1 MYILLFIVVLLVIL
15 FIMKSNVQVETF
27 KNIGKNVFSQVRR
40 VDFRKNNTSN
50 NNNHNNHN
58 NHNEVDTCKHKNY
71 KFKNYDFAYR
81 SKYDATGCIPCKNP
95 PKCSDHNYKCVDE
108 QTGYNVQDN
117 CVEDGI
123 CRINEDVIN
132 MFPVKTC
139 IDKKKKN

>member
-1 MYILLFIVVLLVIL
+1 MYILLFIVVLLVVL

-40 VDFRKNNTSN
+40 VDFTN
-50 NNNHNNHN
+50 NNNKYNDEIN
-58 NHNEVDTCKHKNY
+58 TCKQKNH

-81 SKYDATGCIPCKNP
+81 SKYDATGCIPCKHP
-95 PKCSDHNYKCVDE
+95 PKCSEHNYKCVDE

-139 IDKKKKN
+139 IDKKNKNQN

>member
-15 FIMKSNVQVETF
+15 FIMKSNIQVETF
-27 KNIGKNVFSQVRR
+27 KNIGKKVFSQVRR
-40 VDFRKNNTSN
+40 VDFNTNTNTNNKYN
-50 NNNHNNHN
+50 DEVNICKQPNH
-58 NHNEVDTCKHKNY
+58 

-95 PKCSDHNYKCVDE
+95 PKCSEHNYKCVDE

-139 IDKKKKN
+139 IDKKN

>member
-1 MYILLFIVVLLVIL
+1 
-15 FIMKSNVQVETF
+15 MKSNVQVETF

-40 VDFRKNNTSN
+40 VDFNKYND
-50 NNNHNNHN
+50 
-58 NHNEVDTCKHKNY
+58 EVNTCKQKNY

-81 SKYDATGCIPCKNP
+81 SKYDATGCIPCKHP
-95 PKCSDHNYKCVDE
+95 PKCSEHNYKCIDE

-139 IDKKKKN
+139 IDKKNK

>member
-27 KNIGKNVFSQVRR
+27 KNIGKKVFSQVRR
-40 VDFRKNNTSN
+40 VDFNTNKNNK
-50 NNNHNNHN
+50 HNN
-58 NHNEVDTCKHKNY
+58 EVNTCKQQNH

-95 PKCSDHNYKCVDE
+95 PKCSEHNYKCVDE

-139 IDKKKKN
+139 IDKKN

>member
-1 MYILLFIVVLLVIL
+1 MYILLFIIVLLVIL
-15 FIMKSNVQVETF
+15 FIMKSNVQIETF

-40 VDFRKNNTSN
+40 VDFTN
-50 NNNHNNHN
+50 NNNNKYND
-58 NHNEVDTCKHKNY
+58 EVNTCKQKNH

-81 SKYDATGCIPCKNP
+81 SKYDATGCISCKNP

-139 IDKKKKN
+139 IDKKKNN

>member
-15 FIMKSNVQVETF
+15 FIMKSNIQVETF
-27 KNIGKNVFSQVRR
+27 KNIGKKVFSQVRR
-40 VDFRKNNTSN
+40 VDFNTNTNTNNKYN
-50 NNNHNNHN
+50 D
-58 NHNEVDTCKHKNY
+58 EVNTCKQPNH

-95 PKCSDHNYKCVDE
+95 PKCSEHNYKCVDE

-139 IDKKKKN
+139 IDKKN

>member
-1 MYILLFIVVLLVIL
+1 MYILLFIVILLVVL

-40 VDFRKNNTSN
+40 VDFTN
-50 NNNHNNHN
+50 NNNTKYND
-58 NHNEVDTCKHKNY
+58 EVNTCKQKTH

-95 PKCSDHNYKCVDE
+95 PKCSEHNYKCVDE
-108 QTGYNVQDN
+108 QTGYNIQDN

-139 IDKKKKN
+139 IDKKKN

>member
-27 KNIGKNVFSQVRR
+27 TNIGKNVFSQVRH
-40 VDFRKNNTSN
+40 VDFTN
-50 NNNHNNHN
+50 NNNNKYN
-58 NHNEVDTCKHKNY
+58 NEVNTCEQKKH

-81 SKYDATGCIPCKNP
+81 SKYDATGCIPCKTP
-95 PKCSDHNYKCVDE
+95 PKCSEHNYKCVDE

-132 MFPVKTC
+132 MYPVKTC
-139 IDKKKKN
+139 IDKKNKN

>member
-27 KNIGKNVFSQVRR
+27 KNIGKKAFSQVRR
-40 VDFRKNNTSN
+40 VDFTNNNTNKN
-50 NNNHNNHN
+50 NNNKYN
-58 NHNEVDTCKHKNY
+58 NEVDTCKQKNH

-95 PKCSDHNYKCVDE
+95 PKCSEHNYKCVDE

-139 IDKKKKN
+139 IDKKN